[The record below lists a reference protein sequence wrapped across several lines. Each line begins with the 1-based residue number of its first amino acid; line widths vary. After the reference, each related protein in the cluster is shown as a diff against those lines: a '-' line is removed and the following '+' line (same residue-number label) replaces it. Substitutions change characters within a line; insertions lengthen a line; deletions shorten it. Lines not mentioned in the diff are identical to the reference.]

1 MNENRIKE
9 SKAPMNVRA
18 VFDLIMGL
26 VYLVVGGILVFAKY
40 IGFTFSFPPQDV
52 AVIFGA
58 FSMVYGAFRIYRGI
72 QTLRSGS

>member
-1 MNENRIKE
+1 M
-9 SKAPMNVRA
+9 PVNVRA

-26 VYLVVGGILVFAKY
+26 IYLVVGGVLVFAKY
-40 IGFTFSFPPQDV
+40 IGFKFAFPPQEI
-52 AVIFGA
+52 AVVFGA